1 MSAGGSV
8 LGLLS
13 SEWLRARSRRLVKV
27 LAAVTVAGIALAVVI
42 GGVQSQRPDDAQL
55 ARAERRAE
63 RVIEDCLAQ
72 DGFGAVAPGDDV
84 EAFCAEQGDP
94 SAYLDGPQMRL
105 ADLPSILRGISFIA
119 MLIGLVIGASS
130 VGASWQSGTMT
141 TILTWEP
148 RRTRVALVRAGVVGL
163 MVLALVAILLGILVA
178 LYSFAT
184 SVRGVTTTPAGWGSE
199 ILRLLLSVSLLAGA
213 ASVIGGAIA
222 MLGRNTAA
230 ALGGVFVYLTVF
242 EGVLRGLRPGLGR
255 YLLGDNIATVLSPD
269 GLRVDGSLLS
279 PTRGAI
285 AVAVYVVVLLT
296 VSTASFR
303 MRDVQ

>member
-1 MSAGGSV
+1 MSAGVSV
-8 LGLLS
+8 MGLVA

-27 LAAVTVAGIALAVVI
+27 LAVVI
-42 GGVQSQRPDDAQL
+42 GAVQSRRPDEAQL

-63 RVIEDCLAQ
+63 RVVEDCLAQ
-72 DGFGAVAPGDDV
+72 DGFGAVGPGGDV
-84 EAFCAEQGDP
+84 EAFCAEQGDAAA
-94 SAYLDGPQMRL
+94 SLDGSHIRL

-119 MLIGLVIGASS
+119 ILIGLVIGASS
-130 VGASWQSGTMT
+130 VGASWQAGTMT
-141 TILTWEP
+141 TILAWEP
-148 RRTRVALVRAGVVGL
+148 RRVRVALVRAAVVAV
-163 MVLALVAILLGILVA
+163 MVVALVAILLGIFVGLFSV
-178 LYSFAT
+178 AT
-184 SVRGVTTTPAGWGSE
+184 SVRGLTTTPGGWGSE
-199 ILRLLLSVSLLAGA
+199 VVRVVGQISLLAGA

-222 MLGRNTAA
+222 MVGRNTAA

-269 GLRVDGSLLS
+269 GLHIQGSLLS

-285 AVAVYVVVLLT
+285 TVAIYVVVLLT
-296 VSTASFR
+296 VSTVSFR

>member
-1 MSAGGSV
+1 MSAGVSL
-8 LGLLS
+8 LGLVS
-13 SEWLRARSRRLVKV
+13 SEWLRARSRRLVRV
-27 LAAVTVAGIALAVVI
+27 LALVALAGIVLAIVI
-42 GGVQSQRPDDAQL
+42 ATAQS
-55 ARAERRAE
+55 
-63 RVIEDCLAQ
+63 
-72 DGFGAVAPGDDV
+72 
-84 EAFCAEQGDP
+84 
-94 SAYLDGPQMRL
+94 QMRL

-148 RRTRVALVRAGVVGL
+148 RRVRVALVRAGVVAL
-163 MVLALVAILLGILVA
+163 TVVTLVAILLGVFVGL
-178 LYSFAT
+178 FAIGAG
-184 SVRGVTTTPAGWGSE
+184 VRGVTATPAGWGSE
-199 ILRLLLSVSLLAGA
+199 LLRLVMSVSLLAGA
-213 ASVIGGAIA
+213 MSVIGGAIA

-230 ALGGVFVYLTVF
+230 ALGGVFVYITVL

-279 PTRGAI
+279 PARGAI
-285 AVAVYVVVLLT
+285 AVAAYAVVLLT